1 MRRQWLGRDR
11 YAQWW
16 RGCEERSGRTR
27 PRLDRRGWHRL
38 RDGPSASRWPGSGD
52 PFVESAILMF
62 RRRDRPLAA
71 PELLRAR
78 DRFREV
84 AGLVDEAKATL
95 LLGVPS
101 GRVAR
106 LPLAEALAVFEEGL
120 KRAGGA
126 MGGWRAPEG
135 EPEWEGCPAAVGEAA
150 LPAQRVR

>member
-27 PRLDRRGWHRL
+27 PRLYPRGWHRL

-78 DRFREV
+78 DRFREG
-84 AGLVDEAKATL
+84 AGLVDEAKATP

-101 GRVAR
+101 GPGAPVPPGAA
-106 LPLAEALAVFEEGL
+106 PAPV
-120 KRAGGA
+120 RAGGE
-126 MGGWRAPEG
+126 APV
-135 EPEWEGCPAAVGEAA
+135 AATG
-150 LPAQRVR
+150 

>member
-1 MRRQWLGRDR
+1 
-11 YAQWW
+11 
-16 RGCEERSGRTR
+16 
-27 PRLDRRGWHRL
+27 
-38 RDGPSASRWPGSGD
+38 
-52 PFVESAILMF
+52 MF

-106 LPLAEALAVFEEGL
+106 LPLAEALAAFEEGL
-120 KRAGGA
+120 KRAGAA
-126 MGGWRAPEG
+126 MDGWRAPEV
-135 EPEWEGCPAAVGEAA
+135 EPEWEACRAAVDEAA
-150 LPAQRVR
+150 LRAERLRVRGGPQGYEELAAVLDELLDALEAFGSAGDRFGQLGA

>member
-27 PRLDRRGWHRL
+27 PRLYPRGWHRL

-62 RRRDRPLAA
+62 RRRDRPLAP

-84 AGLVDEAKATL
+84 AGLVGAAKASL

-101 GRVAR
+101 ARVAG
-106 LPLAEALAVFEEGL
+106 LAAAAA
-120 KRAGGA
+120 RAASG
-126 MGGWRAPEG
+126 
-135 EPEWEGCPAAVGEAA
+135 
-150 LPAQRVR
+150 